1 MSRNGSQWES
11 RPNLPPTHYV
21 DPRVYTDQSIFEDER
36 EKIFEKVWAIV
47 CHESEVT
54 EAYDFRRCQHM
65 GGKELLVVRGK
76 DMKIRVFYNQCPHR
90 GNVIAFEPSGNAKR
104 LTCIFHLWSFDTKG
118 NCVEITREKEG
129 FQDRLSKK
137 DVGLREVKSEMDMGG
152 FVWVNVDDNCEPL
165 DEFLGDS
172 VEFLQS
178 ELSTA
183 PLEVM
188 CYHKTIV
195 PTNYKLWHDTNR
207 DLYHEFLH
215 RQNRLIAMGQP
226 GYLDRQYHM
235 HAHGHVTADPS
246 INSYKNIEKDS
257 SIRRHMGWPGGESL
271 EHKLCNLFPTV
282 TYNMRPPALRIDTMV
297 PLGPEETI
305 VEFRG
310 YGIKGDSDEVRAERM
325 RDYNSFWGPF
335 GRNLPEDFIAIVGQ
349 SIGLNHGRG
358 SPYILHGREENS
370 THSEVC
376 IRHYFAEWSRMV
388 GRSASDPF
396 NERAAV
402 AAE

>member
-1 MSRNGSQWES
+1 LSRNGSQWIS

-36 EKIFEKVWAIV
+36 KKIFEKVWAIV

-65 GGKELLVVRGK
+65 GGKELLVVRDK
-76 DMKIRVFYNQCPHR
+76 DMEIRVFYNQCPHR

-118 NCVEITREKEG
+118 DCVEITREKEG

-152 FVWVNVDDNCEPL
+152 FIWVNVDDNCEPL
-165 DEFLGDS
+165 DEFLGGS

-178 ELSTA
+178 ELTTA

-246 INSYKNIEKDS
+246 INSYKNIEKES
-257 SIRRHMGWPGGESL
+257 SVRRQMGWPGGESS

-297 PLGPEETI
+297 PLGPEKTI

-376 IRHYFAEWSRMV
+376 IRHYFAEWSRMM

-396 NERAAV
+396 NQGAAV

>member
-1 MSRNGSQWES
+1 MARTGAQWEA

-21 DPRVYTDQSIFEDER
+21 DPRVYTDLSIFEEER
-36 EKIFEKVWAIV
+36 EKILEKTWAIV
-47 CHESEVT
+47 CHESEVPD
-54 EAYDFRRCQHM
+54 ARDFRRCQHM
-65 GGKELLVVRGK
+65 SGKELLVVRGE

-90 GNVIAFEPSGNAKR
+90 GNVLAYEPSGNAR
-104 LTCIFHLWSFDTKG
+104 RITCIFHLWSFDTKG

-129 FQDRLSKK
+129 FQDRLSRK
-137 DVGLREVKSEMDMGG
+137 DVGLREVRSEMDMGG
-152 FVWVNVDDNCEPL
+152 FVWVNVDDDCEPL
-165 DEFLGDS
+165 DAFLGDS
-172 VEFLQS
+172 IEFLRG
-178 ELSTA
+178 ELTAA
-183 PLEVM
+183 PLEIM
-188 CYHKTIV
+188 CYHKAIV

-226 GYLDRQYHM
+226 GYLDRRYHL
-235 HAHGHVTADPS
+235 HVHGHVTADPS
-246 INSYKNIEKDS
+246 VNSYRNIEKDGGVE
-257 SIRRHMGWPGGESL
+257 RRMGWPGGEAAL
-271 EHKLCNLFPTV
+271 HKLCNLFPTV

-310 YGIKGDSDEVRAERM
+310 FGIKGDSPEERQERL

-358 SPYILHGREENS
+358 SPYILHGREEE
-370 THSEVC
+370 TPHSEVC
-376 IRHYFAEWSRMV
+376 IRHYFAEWSRMM
-388 GRSASDPF
+388 GRTAADPF
-396 NERAAV
+396 GELPAV